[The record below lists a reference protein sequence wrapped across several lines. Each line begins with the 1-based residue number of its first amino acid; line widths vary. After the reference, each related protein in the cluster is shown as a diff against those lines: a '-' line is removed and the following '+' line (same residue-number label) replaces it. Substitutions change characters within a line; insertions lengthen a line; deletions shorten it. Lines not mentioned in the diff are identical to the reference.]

1 MKLAIRVTDP
11 GNDAKWNFLFS
22 VFNVASDDQSFLER
36 VVSQRRLSEMI
47 DDALAKSIFDNHYS
61 ELFEFYDVKVFLQT
75 DVPESVPRECRL
87 CAYSK
92 FVVDFI
98 QKTCKAD
105 VVNTD
110 RASNFLSFLRGIEN
124 GRMPKLSIREDI
136 YLNRGI
142 GRLAQ
147 QKNLS
152 SDEYQILLFRNF
164 TTGCQ
169 KGVGVAVKLILICGE
184 KPDCS
189 LTSDELRRF
198 RLLKDVGEDGFARH
212 FVSASE
218 RATNKAMTIK
228 PMALLELNQKDL
240 REMWRCLSGE

>member
-105 VVNTD
+105 VWI
-110 RASNFLSFLRGIEN
+110 FL
-124 GRMPKLSIREDI
+124 KL
-136 YLNRGI
+136 
-142 GRLAQ
+142 
-147 QKNLS
+147 
-152 SDEYQILLFRNF
+152 
-164 TTGCQ
+164 
-169 KGVGVAVKLILICGE
+169 
-184 KPDCS
+184 
-189 LTSDELRRF
+189 
-198 RLLKDVGEDGFARH
+198 
-212 FVSASE
+212 
-218 RATNKAMTIK
+218 M
-228 PMALLELNQKDL
+228 
-240 REMWRCLSGE
+240 

>member
-105 VVNTD
+105 VVNKD
-110 RASNFLSFLRGIEN
+110 RESNFLRILRGIEN
-124 GRMPKLSIREDI
+124 GRKTKISIRNEI
-136 YLNRGI
+136 
-142 GRLAQ
+142 
-147 QKNLS
+147 
-152 SDEYQILLFRNF
+152 
-164 TTGCQ
+164 
-169 KGVGVAVKLILICGE
+169 
-184 KPDCS
+184 
-189 LTSDELRRF
+189 
-198 RLLKDVGEDGFARH
+198 
-212 FVSASE
+212 
-218 RATNKAMTIK
+218 
-228 PMALLELNQKDL
+228 
-240 REMWRCLSGE
+240 